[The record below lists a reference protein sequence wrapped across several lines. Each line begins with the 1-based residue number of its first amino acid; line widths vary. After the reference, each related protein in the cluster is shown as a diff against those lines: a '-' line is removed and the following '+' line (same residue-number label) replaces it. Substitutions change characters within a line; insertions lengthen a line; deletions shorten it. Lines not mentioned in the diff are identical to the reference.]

1 MLTDLN
7 FSDFLY
13 FSDRVDVNPDVGLY
27 CLQYVKGIFEFIL
40 TSKNFESKI
49 VIILFAYVQGFQE
62 VDHLNS
68 FNQQTSK

>member
-27 CLQYVKGIFEFIL
+27 CLQYVKEYL
-40 TSKNFESKI
+40 N
-49 VIILFAYVQGFQE
+49 LF
-62 VDHLNS
+62 
-68 FNQQTSK
+68 